1 MKKYLINGALALIVG
16 FTYTSCKNN
25 DVDYVPIAQQKT
37 QAYAEAFK
45 EMIGGEVDPNQ
56 NWGFETITISEE
68 ELAAARAAVRAGS
81 RAGTRAGEPEVVKK
95 DQWESSPDKLDGNTV
110 PPDVTTDEAKYV
122 YQWFQNNSG
131 LTIEGRPWS
140 NFFLQQVYGTMDE
153 QKKGIW
159 HRYDQN
165 YMANHPNATSNY
177 YDEEFTDK
185 GGMDYLTVGDG
196 TTMTHVN
203 DFNAE
208 MGGPWNIVYMKNS
221 SALKFGYH
229 GSWDSSDRQLFK
241 LAEIEVP
248 GSCFSDGVARKG
260 WYVGLSLL
268 AEKYDNGKKVLGEQ
282 RKDYG
287 DDWILK
293 VVPGQGETE
302 ITNVGS
308 GETTDTETITKAKY
322 ERKKLMLQ
330 GRVFCEDLA
339 KATRADID
347 FNDIVFDARIW
358 RVSEFTKTNGVDNNN
373 DNFLRYEA
381 EICLLAAGGTIP
393 ANVASRDVHDLF
405 GVGLTTM
412 VNTVDGNSKVTIT
425 WGNSDTTR
433 PVKNITFN
441 MTELITNNNGDI
453 SLDLI
458 PIEVMWTTSDTND
471 AGIGQMK
478 SVGLLGA
485 NVGDVPYKFCA
496 PIGTP
501 WASERN
507 PIVEVYSGF
516 AEWAKGGSEPSWGNG
531 TKCYNND
538 KGCPAGLPMIDE
550 DNNNEAY
557 TIGYTKEK
565 QTWQERTTTTEIETV
580 LWQGSRAME
589 YSASGNN
596 GKYAMVFNSNDIK
609 VGDKLRIYGTKS
621 TGDAK
626 LELKNNESGWQIIAD
641 INLSD
646 LNNYKEIDVT
656 EGMVSAMTSTTVNS
670 WGRGCSITK
679 ITRWRKTVTTN

>member
-81 RAGTRAGEPEVVKK
+81 RGSDKEGNLYENKGYTIPEPIGDAERAAVLEVFNQRGAASYQSLV
-95 DQWESSPDKLDGNTV
+95 DW
-110 PPDVTTDEAKYV
+110 DE
-122 YQWFQNNSG
+122 
-131 LTIEGRPWS
+131 
-140 NFFLQQVYGTMDE
+140 FFVQQVYKGTAHYKAKDNHDVLGSDHMDWLCAYDPVGTEETIYPDWNGWQATVVINHDDHIYDFNGGDNQTE
-153 QKKGIW
+153 QTSEKTGKKFKGITL
-159 HRYDQN
+159 
-165 YMANHPNATSNY
+165 M
-177 YDEEFTDK
+177 
-185 GGMDYLTVGDG
+185 V
-196 TTMTHVN
+196 
-203 DFNAE
+203 
-208 MGGPWNIVYMKNS
+208 NS
-221 SALKFGYH
+221 STSRFGFH
-229 GSWDSSDRQLFK
+229 ESESSKIYYYFRMEKINGAYYVGFDYSAEGQNPNQQVDRDYIYNDWIVK
-241 LAEIEVP
+241 IVP
-248 GSCFSDGVARKG
+248 GKG
-260 WYVGLSLL
+260 Q
-268 AEKYDNGKKVLGEQ
+268 E
-282 RKDYG
+282 
-287 DDWILK
+287 
-293 VVPGQGETE
+293 E
-302 ITNVGS
+302 ITNVGG
-308 GETTDTETITKAKY
+308 GETTDTETITNAKY

-358 RVSEFTKTNGVDNNN
+358 RVSEFTKTNGVDNND

-393 ANVASRDVHDLF
+393 ANVASQDVHDLF

-478 SVGLLGA
+478 SVGRLGA

-516 AEWAKGGSEPSWGNG
+516 ADWAKGGSEPNWGNG
-531 TKCYNND
+531 TNLRYNN
-538 KGCPAGLPMIDE
+538 CPNGLSTDSK
-550 DNNNEAY
+550 Y
-557 TIGYTKEK
+557 VIGYTEEK
-565 QTWQERTTTTEIETV
+565 QISSTSTTTTEIETV

-589 YSASGNN
+589 YSADGNN
-596 GKYAMVFNSNDIK
+596 GNYAMVFNSKDIK

-621 TGDAK
+621 TGDAT
-626 LELKNNESGWQIIAD
+626 LVLKNNENGWQDIVS

-656 EGMVSAMTSTTVNS
+656 EGMVNAMTSTTVNS

>member
-68 ELAAARAAVRAGS
+68 ELAAARAAVRAGTRTTIKEKHDWES
-81 RAGTRAGEPEVVKK
+81 RGITKPTPLTETERQDVRHYFNTHKFSDNGTDPKLSEYWVEFVSREDTSTVMYHKNGTVTSWGVRNFTYDQFSVESKNKYYIDPSGYEQVNDWNGDSHPTYFLEDVGTSKFRIWLSYTSEWNYNYTIQSYKGNLYVAFDLYGSKWNDNGEEHMGETSLGYYNDYIVRLIPKDSEPE
-95 DQWESSPDKLDGNTV
+95 
-110 PPDVTTDEAKYV
+110 
-122 YQWFQNNSG
+122 
-131 LTIEGRPWS
+131 
-140 NFFLQQVYGTMDE
+140 
-153 QKKGIW
+153 
-159 HRYDQN
+159 
-165 YMANHPNATSNY
+165 
-177 YDEEFTDK
+177 
-185 GGMDYLTVGDG
+185 
-196 TTMTHVN
+196 
-203 DFNAE
+203 
-208 MGGPWNIVYMKNS
+208 
-221 SALKFGYH
+221 
-229 GSWDSSDRQLFK
+229 
-241 LAEIEVP
+241 
-248 GSCFSDGVARKG
+248 
-260 WYVGLSLL
+260 
-268 AEKYDNGKKVLGEQ
+268 
-282 RKDYG
+282 
-287 DDWILK
+287 
-293 VVPGQGETE
+293 E
-302 ITNVGS
+302 ITNVGG
-308 GETTDTETITKAKY
+308 GETTDTETITNAKY

-358 RVSEFTKTNGVDNNN
+358 RVSEFTKTNGVDNND

-393 ANVASRDVHDLF
+393 ANVASQDVHDLF

-412 VNTVDGNSKVTIT
+412 VNTVDGNSNVTIT

-478 SVGLLGA
+478 SVGHLGA

-507 PIVEVYSGF
+507 SIVEVYSGF
-516 AEWAKGGSEPSWGNG
+516 ADWAKGGSEPNWGNG
-531 TKCYNND
+531 TNLRYNN
-538 KGCPAGLPMIDE
+538 CPNGLSTDSK
-550 DNNNEAY
+550 Y
-557 TIGYTKEK
+557 VIGYTEEK
-565 QTWQERTTTTEIETV
+565 QISSTSTTTTEIETV

-589 YSASGNN
+589 YSADGNN
-596 GKYAMVFNSNDIK
+596 GKYAMVFNSKDIK

-621 TGDAK
+621 TGNAT
-626 LELKNNESGWQIIAD
+626 LVLKNNENGWQDIVS

-656 EGMVSAMTSTTVNS
+656 EGMVNAMTSTTVNS

>member
-1 MKKYLINGALALIVG
+1 MKKYLINGALALIIG

-81 RAGTRAGEPEVVKK
+81 RGSEPDGTKWPDYGYPEKPGNLKTTTPSGKSEEQIVTEWFQTHTKADGVTKDWKNYWVQQVHYKSGTYTVQQHEWETLRDGKEVWKTNTEQVAPLGHMDQIYANKDPQGNSSDHIYNFNTGTGSFMLVINSETKYGFGYEESWGTDEKHVWYNSFMAHIVDEANGIDGYYVGFDYQTYKGKDRVIEYEINGVKK
-95 DQWESSPDKLDGNTV
+95 A
-110 PPDVTTDEAKYV
+110 VTT
-122 YQWFQNNSG
+122 
-131 LTIEGRPWS
+131 
-140 NFFLQQVYGTMDE
+140 
-153 QKKGIW
+153 
-159 HRYDQN
+159 
-165 YMANHPNATSNY
+165 
-177 YDEEFTDK
+177 
-185 GGMDYLTVGDG
+185 
-196 TTMTHVN
+196 N
-203 DFNAE
+203 D
-208 MGGPWNIVYMKNS
+208 W
-221 SALKFGYH
+221 ALK
-229 GSWDSSDRQLFK
+229 
-241 LAEIEVP
+241 P
-248 GSCFSDGVARKG
+248 DGV
-260 WYVGLSLL
+260 
-268 AEKYDNGKKVLGEQ
+268 YDDRIIK
-282 RKDYG
+282 
-287 DDWILK
+287 I
-293 VVPGQGETE
+293 VPADKEPD
-302 ITNVGS
+302 ITNIGG
-308 GETTDTETITKAKY
+308 GETTDTETITNAKF

-358 RVSEFTKTNGVDNNN
+358 KVSEFTKTNGVDNND

-393 ANVASRDVHDLF
+393 ANVASQDVHDLF

-412 VNTVDGNSKVTIT
+412 VNTVDGNSKVKIT
-425 WGNSDTTR
+425 WDNSSTTK
-433 PVKNITFN
+433 PVKHFTFN

-478 SVGLLGA
+478 SVGHLGA

-507 PIVEVYSGF
+507 SIVEVYSGF
-516 AEWAKGGSEPSWGNG
+516 ADWAKGGSEPNWGNG
-531 TKCYNND
+531 TNLRYNN
-538 KGCPAGLPMIDE
+538 CPNGLSTDSKYVID
-550 DNNNEAY
+550 Y
-557 TIGYTKEK
+557 TEEK
-565 QTWQERTTTTEIETV
+565 QISSTSKTTTEIETV

-596 GKYAMVFNSNDIK
+596 GKYAMIFNSKDIQ

-621 TGDAK
+621 TGNAT
-626 LELKNNESGWQIIAD
+626 LVLKNNENGWQD
-641 INLSD
+641 IVSIDLSD
-646 LNNYKEIDVT
+646 LNNYKQIDVT
-656 EGMVSAMTSTTVNS
+656 EGMVNAMTSTTVNS
-670 WGRGCSITK
+670 WGCGCSITK
-679 ITRWRKTVTTN
+679 ITRWRRSETTTTN

>member
-56 NWGFETITISEE
+56 NWGFETITISEG

-95 DQWESSPDKLDGNTV
+95 DQWENFPDKLDGNTV
-110 PPDVTTDEAKYV
+110 PPDVTTKEAEYV

-140 NFFLQQVYGTMDE
+140 NFFLQQVYGTMNL

-165 YMANHPNATSNY
+165 RVNNGYDSNY

-268 AEKYDNGKKVLGEQ
+268 AEKDDNGKKVLGEQ

-302 ITNVGS
+302 ITNVGG
-308 GETTDTETITKAKY
+308 GETTDTETITNAKY

-358 RVSEFTKTNGVDNNN
+358 RVSEFTKTNGVDNND

-393 ANVASRDVHDLF
+393 ANVASQDVHDLF

-478 SVGLLGA
+478 SVGRLGA

-507 PIVEVYSGF
+507 SIVEVYSGF
-516 AEWAKGGSEPSWGNG
+516 ADWAKGGSEPNWGNG
-531 TKCYNND
+531 TNLRYNN
-538 KGCPAGLPMIDE
+538 CPNGLSTDSK
-550 DNNNEAY
+550 Y
-557 TIGYTKEK
+557 VIGYTEEK
-565 QTWQERTTTTEIETV
+565 QISSTSTTTTEIETI

-589 YSASGNN
+589 YSAGGNN
-596 GKYAMVFNSNDIK
+596 GKYAMVFNSKDIK

-621 TGDAK
+621 TGDAT
-626 LELKNNESGWQIIAD
+626 LVLKNNENGWQDIVS

-656 EGMVSAMTSTTVNS
+656 EGMVNAMTSTTVNS

>member
-68 ELAAARAAVRAGS
+68 ELAAARAAVRAG
-81 RAGTRAGEPEVVKK
+81 TRTHNVNGNQWKGWGYTIPEPIGQDELNNVLAVFN
-95 DQWESSPDKLDGNTV
+95 QVGAASYESLVDW
-110 PPDVTTDEAKYV
+110 DE
-122 YQWFQNNSG
+122 
-131 LTIEGRPWS
+131 
-140 NFFLQQVYGTMDE
+140 FFVQQVYKGVATYHDATDNNKEFTGSDKMNELACWDPTGQYYSWDE
-153 QKKGIW
+153 YIWNPAKNANDIIKHEGYNHDDIINNFNGGNCTTTYYSDGDNNHEHPITGITLMQNTSTQKFSYKSSQGGGQRFYYFRMEKI
-159 HRYDQN
+159 N
-165 YMANHPNATSNY
+165 GNY
-177 YDEEFTDK
+177 YVGFDFASERQASANANEQVER
-185 GGMDYLTVGDG
+185 DYIY
-196 TTMTHVN
+196 N
-203 DFNAE
+203 
-208 MGGPWNIVYMKNS
+208 
-221 SALKFGYH
+221 
-229 GSWDSSDRQLFK
+229 
-241 LAEIEVP
+241 
-248 GSCFSDGVARKG
+248 
-260 WYVGLSLL
+260 
-268 AEKYDNGKKVLGEQ
+268 
-282 RKDYG
+282 
-287 DDWILK
+287 DWIVK
-293 VVPGQGETE
+293 ICPGKGTP
-302 ITNVGS
+302 ITNVG
-308 GETTDTETITKAKY
+308 GEGTTDTETITNAKY

-358 RVSEFTKTNGVDNNN
+358 RVSEFTKTNGVDNND

-412 VNTVDGNSKVTIT
+412 VNTVDGNSTNVTIK
-425 WGNSDTTR
+425 WDNSSATK
-433 PVKNITFN
+433 PVKHFTFD

-471 AGIGQMK
+471 PGIGQMK
-478 SVGLLGA
+478 SVGRLGA

-507 PIVEVYSGF
+507 PIVDVYSGF
-516 AEWAKGGSEPSWGNG
+516 ADWAKGGSEPNWGNG
-531 TKCYNND
+531 TNLRYNN
-538 KGCPAGLPMIDE
+538 CPNGLSTDSK
-550 DNNNEAY
+550 Y
-557 TIGYTKEK
+557 VIGYTEEK
-565 QTWQERTTTTEIETV
+565 QISSTSTTTTEIETV

>member
-1 MKKYLINGALALIVG
+1 MKKYLINGALALIIG

-81 RAGTRAGEPEVVKK
+81 RGSEPDGTKWPDYGYPEKPGNLKTTTPSGKSEEQIVTEWFQTHTKADGVTKDWKNYWVQQVHYKSGTYTVQQHEWETLRDGKEVWKTNTEQVAPLGHMDQIYANKDPQGNSSDHIYNFNTGTGSFMLVINSETKYGFGYEESWGTDEKHVWYNSFMAHIVDEANGIDGYYVGFDYQTYKGKDRVIEYEINGVKK
-95 DQWESSPDKLDGNTV
+95 A
-110 PPDVTTDEAKYV
+110 VTT
-122 YQWFQNNSG
+122 
-131 LTIEGRPWS
+131 
-140 NFFLQQVYGTMDE
+140 
-153 QKKGIW
+153 
-159 HRYDQN
+159 
-165 YMANHPNATSNY
+165 
-177 YDEEFTDK
+177 
-185 GGMDYLTVGDG
+185 
-196 TTMTHVN
+196 N
-203 DFNAE
+203 D
-208 MGGPWNIVYMKNS
+208 W
-221 SALKFGYH
+221 ALK
-229 GSWDSSDRQLFK
+229 
-241 LAEIEVP
+241 P
-248 GSCFSDGVARKG
+248 DGV
-260 WYVGLSLL
+260 
-268 AEKYDNGKKVLGEQ
+268 YDDRIIK
-282 RKDYG
+282 
-287 DDWILK
+287 I
-293 VVPGQGETE
+293 VPADKEPD
-302 ITNVGS
+302 ITNIGG
-308 GETTDTETITKAKY
+308 GETTDTETITNAKF

-358 RVSEFTKTNGVDNNN
+358 KVSEFTKTNGVDNND

-393 ANVASRDVHDLF
+393 ANVASQDVHDLF

-412 VNTVDGNSKVTIT
+412 VNTVDGNSKVKIT
-425 WGNSDTTR
+425 WDNSSTTK
-433 PVKNITFN
+433 PVKHFTFN
-441 MTELITNNNGDI
+441 MTELITNNNGKI

-478 SVGLLGA
+478 SVGHLGA

-507 PIVEVYSGF
+507 SIVEVYSGF
-516 AEWAKGGSEPSWGNG
+516 ADWAKGGSEPNWGNG
-531 TKCYNND
+531 TNLRYNN
-538 KGCPAGLPMIDE
+538 CPNGLSTDSKYVID
-550 DNNNEAY
+550 Y
-557 TIGYTKEK
+557 TEEK
-565 QTWQERTTTTEIETV
+565 QISSTSKTTTEIETV

-596 GKYAMVFNSNDIK
+596 GKYAMIFNSKDIQ

-621 TGDAK
+621 TGNAT
-626 LELKNNESGWQIIAD
+626 LVLKNNENGWQD
-641 INLSD
+641 IVSIDLSD
-646 LNNYKEIDVT
+646 LNNYKQIDVT
-656 EGMVSAMTSTTVNS
+656 EGHLLPLTHGDAVAVSPRLPDGV
-670 WGRGCSITK
+670 K
-679 ITRWRKTVTTN
+679 Q

>member
-95 DQWESSPDKLDGNTV
+95 DVWKNFPDKLDGNTV

-122 YQWFQNNSG
+122 YQWFQNNPG

-140 NFFLQQVYGTMDE
+140 NFFLQQVYGTMDK
-153 QKKGIW
+153 QKQGIW

-165 YMANHPNATSNY
+165 RVNNGYASNY

-248 GSCFSDGVARKG
+248 GYCFTDGVARKG

-268 AEKYDNGKKVLGEQ
+268 AEKDDNGKKVLGEQ

-302 ITNVGS
+302 ITNVGG

-339 KATRADID
+339 KAERRDID

-358 RVSEFTKTNGVDNNN
+358 EVSEVYKETGKSDKV
-373 DNFLRYEA
+373 NFLRYEA

-393 ANVASRDVHDLF
+393 ANVANQDVHDLF

-412 VNTVDGNSKVTIT
+412 VNTVDDNSKVTIT

-441 MTELITNNNGDI
+441 MTELIDQNNGNI

-478 SVGLLGA
+478 SVGRLGA

-516 AEWAKGGSEPSWGNG
+516 ADWAKGGSEPNWGNG
-531 TKCYNND
+531 TNLRYNN
-538 KGCPAGLPMIDE
+538 CPNGLSTDSK
-550 DNNNEAY
+550 Y
-557 TIGYTKEK
+557 VIGYTEEK
-565 QTWQERTTTTEIETV
+565 QISSTSTTTTEIETV

-589 YSASGNN
+589 YSADGNN
-596 GKYAMVFNSNDIK
+596 GNYAMVFNSKDIK

-621 TGDAK
+621 TGDAT
-626 LELKNNESGWQIIAD
+626 LVLKNNENGWQDIVS

-656 EGMVSAMTSTTVNS
+656 EGMVNAMTSTTVNS

>member
-95 DQWESSPDKLDGNTV
+95 DVWQNFPDKLDGNTV

-122 YQWFQNNSG
+122 YQWFQNNPG

-140 NFFLQQVYGTMDE
+140 NFFLQQVYGTMNL

-165 YMANHPNATSNY
+165 RVNNGYASNY

-185 GGMDYLTVGDG
+185 GGMDYLTVGNG

-208 MGGPWNIVYMKNS
+208 SGGPWNIVYMKNS
-221 SALKFGYH
+221 SALQFGYH
-229 GSWDSSDRQLFK
+229 STWDNSERQRFK

-268 AEKYDNGKKVLGEQ
+268 AEKEDNGKKVLGEQ

-302 ITNVGS
+302 ITNVGG

-358 RVSEFTKTNGVDNNN
+358 EVSEVYKETGKSDKV
-373 DNFLRYEA
+373 NFLRYEA

-393 ANVASRDVHDLF
+393 ANVANQDVHDLF

-412 VNTVDGNSKVTIT
+412 VNTVDDNSKVTIT

-441 MTELITNNNGDI
+441 MTELIDQNNGNI

-478 SVGLLGA
+478 SVGHLGA

-507 PIVEVYSGF
+507 SIVEVYSGF
-516 AEWAKGGSEPSWGNG
+516 ADWAKGGSEPNWGNG
-531 TKCYNND
+531 TNLQYNN
-538 KGCPAGLPMIDE
+538 CPNGLSTDSK
-550 DNNNEAY
+550 Y
-557 TIGYTKEK
+557 VIGYTEEK
-565 QTWQERTTTTEIETV
+565 QISSTSTTTTEIETV

-589 YSASGNN
+589 YSAGGNN
-596 GKYAMVFNSNDIK
+596 GKYAMVFNSKDIK
-609 VGDKLRIYGTKS
+609 VGDKMRIYGTKS
-621 TGDAK
+621 TEDAT
-626 LELKNNESGWQIIAD
+626 LVLKNNENGWQDIVS

-656 EGMVSAMTSTTVNS
+656 EGMVNAMTSTTVNS

>member
-95 DQWESSPDKLDGNTV
+95 DQWQNFPDKLDGNTV

-122 YQWFQNNSG
+122 YQWFQNNPG

-140 NFFLQQVYGTMDE
+140 NFFLQQVYGTMNL

-165 YMANHPNATSNY
+165 RVNNGYASNY

-185 GGMDYLTVGDG
+185 GGMDYLTVGNG

-208 MGGPWNIVYMKNS
+208 SGGPWNIVYMKNS
-221 SALKFGYH
+221 SALQFGYH
-229 GSWDSSDRQLFK
+229 STWDNSERQRFK

-268 AEKYDNGKKVLGEQ
+268 AEKEDNGKKVLGEQ

-302 ITNVGS
+302 ITNVGG

-358 RVSEFTKTNGVDNNN
+358 EVSEVYKETGKSDKV
-373 DNFLRYEA
+373 NFLRYEA

-393 ANVASRDVHDLF
+393 ANVANQDVHDLF

-412 VNTVDGNSKVTIT
+412 VNTVDDNSKVTIT

-441 MTELITNNNGDI
+441 MTELIDQNNGNI

-478 SVGLLGA
+478 SVGHLGA

-507 PIVEVYSGF
+507 SIVEVYSGF
-516 AEWAKGGSEPSWGNG
+516 ADWAKGGSEPNWGNG
-531 TKCYNND
+531 TNLQYNN
-538 KGCPAGLPMIDE
+538 CPNGLSTDSK
-550 DNNNEAY
+550 Y
-557 TIGYTKEK
+557 VIGYTEEK
-565 QTWQERTTTTEIETV
+565 QISSTSTTTTEIETV

-589 YSASGNN
+589 YSADGNN
-596 GKYAMVFNSNDIK
+596 GKYAMVFNSKDIK

-621 TGDAK
+621 TEDAT
-626 LELKNNESGWQIIAD
+626 LVLKNNENGWQDIVS

-656 EGMVSAMTSTTVNS
+656 EGMVNAMTSTTVNS
-670 WGRGCSITK
+670 WGRGCNITK